1 MGNNYLESYGQ
12 RMKNNHI
19 TLMQVADMLK
29 LKGCKVY
36 SSEFRDSKRDSYR
49 KYLLVVKDNKKTYVG
64 FSEVPYRWWLDSE
77 CSNRKNTRGL
87 VGEKG
92 YGFPYTIEEILDS
105 MRTIQKSEREFQ
117 QTLRSYVEL

>member
-1 MGNNYLESYGQ
+1 MGNNYFESHRQ

-19 TLMQVADMLK
+19 TLMKVADMLK

-36 SSEFRDSKRDSYR
+36 SSEFRDSERDSYR
-49 KYLLVVKDNKKTYVG
+49 RYLLVVKDRKKTYVG

-77 CSNRKNTRGL
+77 CSNLKNTRGL

-92 YGFPYTIEEILDS
+92 YGFPYTIQEILDS
-105 MRTIQKSEREFQ
+105 MRTIQISEIGFQ
-117 QTLRSYVEL
+117 QKLRNYVEL